1 MTTRRNNSRK
11 TMKFRKTYK
20 RGLRRGVRRGVRRG
34 GEGERNANDFTED
47 EQIFIGKLRG
57 QQQSKDRD
65 PMNVPS
71 SVWDKFPKN
80 PFNSDNEHIMKA
92 YEHLRPVKGGKTK
105 RKMRKHRK

>member
-11 TMKFRKTYK
+11 TRKFRKTYK
-20 RGLRRGVRRGVRRG
+20 RGLRRG

-65 PMNVPS
+65 PMNVQS

>member
-11 TMKFRKTYK
+11 FRKTYK
-20 RGLRRGVRRGVRRG
+20 RGVRRGVRRG

-47 EQIFIGKLRG
+47 EKVFIGKLRG
-57 QQQSKDRD
+57 QEQSKKRD

-71 SVWDKFPKN
+71 STWDKFSEN
-80 PFNSDNEHIMKA
+80 PFYSDNEHIMKA
-92 YEHLRPVKGGKTK
+92 YENLRPSKGGKTK